1 MMERTF
7 EQIYCN
13 LDLKETNNLP
23 LVPWVM
29 GKLEVPV
36 KNKNCQAYLVVCSLF
51 ENKTENYLGHFTCW
65 ASQDED
71 DAKSTGQRRG
81 WKNREHTR

>member
-1 MMERTF
+1 
-7 EQIYCN
+7 
-13 LDLKETNNLP
+13 
-23 LVPWVM
+23 M

-36 KNKNCQAYLVVCSLF
+36 KNKNCQACELQAKLRLCSRAL
-51 ENKTENYLGHFTCW
+51 ENKTEDYLGHFTCW